1 MSAPRV
7 TPRQLYQSWVEEQIE
22 EHKARLTRDELMTIA
37 DEAVDQLFDA
47 PDGQYPLTEMLLCD
61 VVDQL
66 LFHRLKLPDYRHWR
80 RMRHSDTPVRPLRGT
95 TSDEAAPSNNA
106 QLTVEQ
112 KVS

>member
-37 DEAVDQLFDA
+37 DAAVEQLFDS

-80 RMRHSDTPVRPLRGT
+80 RMRHSDTPVRPLHGT
-95 TSDEAAPSNNA
+95 NEDEPAAASIVQIA
-106 QLTVEQ
+106 AEQ

>member
-7 TPRQLYQSWVEEQIE
+7 TPRQLYQSWIEEQIE

-37 DEAVDQLFDA
+37 DEAVEQLFDA

-61 VVDQL
+61 VVDHL

-80 RMRHSDTPVRPLRGT
+80 RMRHSDTPVRPLHGT
-95 TSDEAAPSNNA
+95 TGDETGASKSPQITA
-106 QLTVEQ
+106 EQ